1 MKVLKIIFSIIAL
14 IGFVGMLGTN
24 EQSPCWYIILLSSF
38 ALFLVGCG
46 GVAFTENRYFVYGS
60 LYAIISIIGATM
72 YPFMKQRKFPRFC
85 RTLLHKCGGSYS
97 NLFNVVKNRYLIS
110 LERKGVQL

>member
-38 ALFLVGCG
+38 ALFLIGCG
-46 GVAFTENRYFVYGS
+46 GVAFTENRYSVYGS
-60 LYAIISIIGATM
+60 LYAIISIIGAIM

-97 NLFNVVKNRYLIS
+97 NLFNAVKNRYLLS
-110 LERKGVQL
+110 VERKGVHL

>member
-14 IGFVGMLGTN
+14 IGFVGMLSTN

-38 ALFLVGCG
+38 ALFLIGCG
-46 GVAFTENRYFVYGS
+46 RVAFTENRYSVYGS
-60 LYAIISIIGATM
+60 LYAIISIIGAIM

-97 NLFNVVKNRYLIS
+97 NLFNVVKNRYLLS
-110 LERKGVQL
+110 VERKGVHL

>member
-24 EQSPCWYIILLSSF
+24 EQSPYWCIILLSSF
-38 ALFLVGCG
+38 ALFVIGCG
-46 GVAFTENRYFVYGS
+46 GVAFTENRYSVYGS
-60 LYAIISIIGATM
+60 LYAIISITGAIM

-85 RTLLHKCGGSYS
+85 RALLHKCGGSYCS
-97 NLFNVVKNRYLIS
+97 MFKAVKNRYLLSI
-110 LERKGVQL
+110 ERKGVQL